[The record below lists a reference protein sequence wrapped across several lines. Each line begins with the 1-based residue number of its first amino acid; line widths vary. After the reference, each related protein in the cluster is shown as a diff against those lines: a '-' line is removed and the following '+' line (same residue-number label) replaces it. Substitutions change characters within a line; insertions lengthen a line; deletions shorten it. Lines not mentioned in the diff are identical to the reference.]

1 MSGSSIPAPSG
12 SAVPETGVARPA
24 LSFQGAVPEM
34 RGEEQRYFDYCQQ
47 GRLMIQRCPQCA
59 LHVFYPRAVCP
70 HCTHDSLEWVEAQG
84 RGLVFTYAV
93 HHRFPP
99 GFEEASPYV
108 VAIVELTERVR
119 MMTRIMAAPE
129 DVSVGMEV
137 RAAFAAVA
145 EDFQV
150 PVFLPVEPAA

>member
-1 MSGSSIPAPSG
+1 MNGPSVPAP
-12 SAVPETGVARPA
+12 APETGVGQSP
-24 LSFQGAVPEM
+24 LSFRGAVPEM
-34 RGEEQRYFDYCQQ
+34 RGEEHRYFDYCQQ

-70 HCTHDSLEWVEAQG
+70 HCTRGDLEWVEAEG

-99 GFEEASPYV
+99 GFEEAAPYV
-108 VAIVELTERVR
+108 VAIVELIEGVR
-119 MMTRIMAAPE
+119 MMTRIMAAPD

-137 RAAFAAVA
+137 RVAFATAA

-150 PVFLPVEPAA
+150 PVFVPVEPAA

>member
-1 MSGSSIPAPSG
+1 
-12 SAVPETGVARPA
+12 
-24 LSFQGAVPEM
+24 M

-59 LHVFYPRAVCP
+59 LHVFYPRAICP
-70 HCTHDSLEWVEAQG
+70 HCTGGDLEWVEAQG

-99 GFEEASPYV
+99 GFEGAGPYV
-108 VAIVELTERVR
+108 VAIVELAEGVR

-137 RAAFAAVA
+137 QVAFAAAA

-150 PVFLPVEPAA
+150 PVFLPVELAA

>member
-1 MSGSSIPAPSG
+1 VSSPSVPAPCR
-12 SAVPETGVARPA
+12 SAGPETGVADPA
-24 LSFQGAVPEM
+24 LSFRGAVPEM

-47 GRLMIQRCPQCA
+47 GRLMIQRCPHCA
-59 LHVFYPRAVCP
+59 LHVFYPRAICP
-70 HCTHDSLEWVEAQG
+70 HCTRGDLEWVEAEG

-99 GFEEASPYV
+99 GFEGAAPYV
-108 VAIVELTERVR
+108 VAIVELAEGVR

-137 RAAFAAVA
+137 RVAFAAAA